1 MHITIKY
8 ILPLCSVLSL
18 FLSLSL
24 WYMDF
29 REEASYVAIWVPTL
43 LCVANFL
50 KANTKEH

>member
-1 MHITIKY
+1 MEITIKY

-24 WYMDF
+24 WYLGF
-29 REEASYVAIWVPTL
+29 REEASYTAIWVPTL

-50 KANTKEH
+50 KANRKEE